1 MNQKVDE
8 IVIKNLYSN
17 KLNKALEA
25 VEEIAQTG
33 NSQYIPMLIDVLS
46 QNENEEVSERI
57 IKLLS
62 EVKHTD
68 SIEPLVKA
76 IETEKYA
83 NIQEVLVRSCWEN
96 GLDYSN
102 YLSTFVELLIYSEYM
117 VAFEAFTLIENCEG
131 KISETSAQEYLDRLR
146 KALNSATNDRK
157 TLLHHIIQFIP
168 SLISN
173 T

>member
-1 MNQKVDE
+1 MNQKTDE
-8 IVIKNLYSN
+8 IIIKNLYSN
-17 KLNKALEA
+17 KLNNALEA
-25 VEEIAQTG
+25 VEQIAQTG
-33 NSQYIPMLIDVLS
+33 NSQYIPMLIDVLF
-46 QNENEEVSERI
+46 QNENQEVSERI

-68 SIEPLVKA
+68 TIEPIVKA

-83 NIQEVLVRSCWEN
+83 SIQEVLVRICWEN

-102 YLSTFVELLIYSEYM
+102 YLSTFVELLIYSDYM

-131 KISETSAQEYLDRLR
+131 KISETSAREYIDRLQT
-146 KALNSATNDRK
+146 ALSSANKERK
-157 TLLHHIIQFIP
+157 TLLEHIIQFIP
-168 SLISN
+168 SLTSN